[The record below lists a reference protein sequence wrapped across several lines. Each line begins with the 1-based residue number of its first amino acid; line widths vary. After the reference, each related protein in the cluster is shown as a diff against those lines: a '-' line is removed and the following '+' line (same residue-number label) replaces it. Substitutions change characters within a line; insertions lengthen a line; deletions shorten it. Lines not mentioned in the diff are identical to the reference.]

1 MRIPFCMIEMVALI
15 FVLFLSFNAA
25 HTYCSAPEPV
35 AINSPT
41 TQLRAAW
48 GNPSRVVSASDV
60 GFTSPRLAPVE
71 VWHYENPNRS
81 VVVRDDVVV
90 SVARSDV

>member
-1 MRIPFCMIEMVALI
+1 
-15 FVLFLSFNAA
+15 
-25 HTYCSAPEPV
+25 
-35 AINSPT
+35 
-41 TQLRAAW
+41 
-48 GNPSRVVSASDV
+48 
-60 GFTSPRLAPVE
+60 LAPVE